1 MSGTTVGSGP
11 AVTAPPAEA
20 TSDLSCNAPTLSGL
34 VILGIGYM
42 GLALTAYFNFG
53 IMEGITGPV
62 VPLAF
67 AAVTLLMLPTAAS
80 YAGMNA
86 RRPSTGATLT
96 WLREGTTPGLCGS
109 LGSPFRLDESAQ
121 PASDVLP

>member
-1 MSGTTVGSGP
+1 MSETTVGSGP

-20 TSDLSCNAPTLSGL
+20 ASDLSRNAPTLSGL

-80 YAGMNA
+80 YAVMNA

-96 WLREGTTPGLCGS
+96 WLREATTLGLCGS